1 MLVQSRF
8 NAFYKHTSI
17 WKTLTAYRG
26 GGSYVLGS
34 ESSESRLDCEW
45 RLFLFDWNTIPLS
58 SGAAARESC
67 LWCRSRRYKGV
78 ASLNSTAMDLTSNQL
93 TSRVGTCF
101 YCTSKIWTRHDDA
114 PSNGG
119 GGMDIQID
127 GEREGERERFQEEHK
142 KSLVR
147 MNHCLRVFTSY
158 RLTSVCLAIKK
169 LFDRTGPSCYAKKFF
184 GD

>member
-1 MLVQSRF
+1 MPF
-8 NAFYKHTSI
+8 ISI
-17 WKTLTAYRG
+17 RLYERLLLPIG
-26 GGSYVLGS
+26 GGGYVLGS

-45 RLFLFDWNTIPLS
+45 RLFLLDWNTNPLLRR
-58 SGAAARESC
+58 AAARELFVMTLAQTQRRCKPEFSC
-67 LWCRSRRYKGV
+67 DGP
-78 ASLNSTAMDLTSNQL
+78 TSNRL
-93 TSRVGTCF
+93 TSRVATCF